1 MDALA
6 RLLNSS
12 GCDRQNG
19 DMARLA
25 LRHWT
30 AILIA
35 AAIAAWAIFYVP
47 QTPSWMIVR
56 LKQAIDARDG
66 DGATRY
72 VDFQSVVQHAGSEMV
87 EDQNG
92 SNGGASNLLGALV
105 GSGVVSLLAGPMAS
119 LLKSWAIQQ
128 VDNGAKQV
136 QIPAAAA
143 AGAIA
148 LLRRNGDAAYT
159 SWTDNKGQVWE
170 VRLGREEGGWKIIEV
185 KNVKQLLEKLQ
196 QQEENR
202 INESP
207 PAESTPPAT
216 SSDAPPPSSP

>member
-1 MDALA
+1 
-6 RLLNSS
+6 
-12 GCDRQNG
+12 
-19 DMARLA
+19 
-25 LRHWT
+25 
-30 AILIA
+30 
-35 AAIAAWAIFYVP
+35 
-47 QTPSWMIVR
+47 MIVR

-66 DGATRY
+66 EGAARY

-92 SNGGASNLLGALV
+92 SNGGPSNLLGALV
-105 GSGVVSLLAGPMAS
+105 GSGVVSLLSGPMAS

-136 QIPAAAA
+136 QISTPAA

-148 LLRRNGDAAYT
+148 LLHRNGDAAYT
-159 SWTDNKGQVWE
+159 RWTDNKGQVWE

-196 QQEENR
+196 QQQENR
-202 INESP
+202 FNEPP
-207 PAESTPPAT
+207 PAESMPPDT
-216 SSDAPPPSSP
+216 SPGAPAPSGP

>member
-1 MDALA
+1 
-6 RLLNSS
+6 
-12 GCDRQNG
+12 
-19 DMARLA
+19 MASLV

-35 AAIAAWAIFYVP
+35 VAIAAWAIFYVP

-66 DGATRY
+66 VGAARY
-72 VDFQSVVQHAGSEMV
+72 VDFQSVVQNAGSEMV

-92 SNGGASNLLGALV
+92 SNGGASSFLGALV
-105 GSGVVSLLAGPMAS
+105 GSGVVSLLSGPMAS
-119 LLKSWAIQQ
+119 MLKSWAIQQ

-143 AGAIA
+143 TGAIA
-148 LLRRNGDAAYT
+148 LLHRNGDAAYT
-159 SWTDNKGQVWE
+159 RWTDNKGQVWE

-196 QQEENR
+196 QQQENR
-202 INESP
+202 INEP
-207 PAESTPPAT
+207 PAAESMPPDT
-216 SSDAPPPSSP
+216 SSGAPSPSGP